1 MVVMAIMTKE
11 SSAFVSS
18 TATNSVV
25 TWSPTSQSKSV
36 ITTERIPSS
45 ITQSITQL
53 RVHDKRCSV
62 TRFTSTTLN
71 ESSSS
76 SSNENGA
83 EGTPSS
89 EVERIRE
96 QAAKLRAEIAQM
108 EGKTVEEVE
117 QEARKKKADEQ
128 RRREETA
135 SSTAAATK
143 KAPRDEGRLLVQVPA
158 TPDDM
163 VRQAARAVER
173 AFRDGKTRQTVRF
186 NLISQDQMV
195 GDENEWPGGA
205 KQMYREAG
213 KPLTDALL
221 RDIHAPTKPVEG
233 NDQRMPPTIKAQDLW
248 DFDGSALHTA
258 EAKLGASGDV
268 QALVFPNTDVKY
280 IKDIDTISESMGP
293 RLFLLVNP
301 FWRNVESWS
310 FNLLAPNAKSLAQSV
325 IFDNGFDESYVCM
338 SFQARGEKCM
348 AIKAYPYDWQLF
360 AYLEDNEY
368 VTGMESVIRLGSC
381 KEEPTSALMG
391 ELLNERPE
399 FKETKTMRQ
408 MKKMF

>member
-1 MVVMAIMTKE
+1 MKTALYMGSTNTEEE
-11 SSAFVSS
+11 S
-18 TATNSVV
+18 
-25 TWSPTSQSKSV
+25 P
-36 ITTERIPSS
+36 
-45 ITQSITQL
+45 
-53 RVHDKRCSV
+53 
-62 TRFTSTTLN
+62 
-71 ESSSS
+71 
-76 SSNENGA
+76 
-83 EGTPSS
+83 
-89 EVERIRE
+89 EVQRIRE
-96 QAAKLRAEIAQM
+96 QAAKLRAEIAAM
-108 EGKTVEEVE
+108 EGKTVQQVEE
-117 QEARKKKADEQ
+117 EARQKKQDEQ

-135 SSTAAATK
+135 TSKNANK
-143 KAPRDEGRLLVQVPA
+143 KKREKPAGDDGRFLQVPN

-186 NLISQDQMV
+186 NLIAQDQMV

-221 RDIHAPTKPVEG
+221 REVSAPTKSADGG
-233 NDQRMPPTIKAQDLW
+233 NDQRLPPEIKSQDLW

-280 IKDIDTISESMGP
+280 IKDIETISEAMGP

-310 FNLLAPNAKSLAQSV
+310 FNLLAPNAKAKAQSV
-325 IFDNGFDESYVCM
+325 IFDNGYDETYVCM
-338 SFQARGEKCM
+338 SFQARGEKCV
-348 AIKAYPYDWQLF
+348 AIKAYPYDYQLF

-368 VTGMESVIRLGSC
+368 GTGMETVIRLGSS

-408 MKKMF
+408 MKNMF